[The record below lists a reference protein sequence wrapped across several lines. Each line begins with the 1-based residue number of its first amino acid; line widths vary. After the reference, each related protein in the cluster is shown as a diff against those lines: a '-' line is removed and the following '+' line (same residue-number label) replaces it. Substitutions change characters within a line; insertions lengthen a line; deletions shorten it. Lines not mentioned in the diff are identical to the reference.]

1 MRYLLELSS
10 RPWRV
15 IFPAFASLLVLAVA
29 CGSAAPAAPQESQTT
44 DTSTAPQPPVAAQDT
59 AAPTPAAQPAPA
71 SQEVAVHPG
80 KVVIMVGGW
89 GGRFTPQHAS
99 NCHNYAINFHGF
111 LTRSDQNRELIPG
124 IATDWKVSEDGRT
137 WTVTLRDD
145 VLFHDGQP
153 VTAEDVEF
161 TWLQSWG
168 PGSVEVSTSSSAL
181 NMGRNVEKVEQ
192 VAPNQVSLTT
202 INVDSGV
209 PYFISDAT
217 GSCQGMVLPKRFW
230 EGVDIFDADRTVAYD
245 QEPIGAGPLKL
256 IEQVPEELMAFE
268 RFAEYYDEP
277 RSLKISGVDLRKV
290 PEEVTRA
297 AALRAGDADIAP
309 VSLDTRAQ
317 VESGGGR
324 IVWGQEASYM
334 QVELFGNW
342 LPEFPL
348 SKKEV
353 RQALQYALDMKQF
366 EGLFGEGVFVPK
378 GWDFVTPSG
387 IGYSPELDAYPF
399 DPEKARELMAQAGY
413 PNGEGFGKLI
423 INTWVS
429 RAVPFL
435 PESAQLAANYWRIE
449 LGIDAEVR
457 VGDET
462 ALKEADNTDVL
473 SGYGTP
479 DDPGRSHNNPEI
491 FAMTK
496 QAMAVIEP
504 AEQEV
509 VLNTIY
515 KRLRDEGH
523 RFSIGY
529 INVPWGVNA
538 RVVEWTPQPMA
549 FYPSA
554 LHTIRLK

>member
-1 MRYLLELSS
+1 
-10 RPWRV
+10 
-15 IFPAFASLLVLAVA
+15 
-29 CGSAAPAAPQESQTT
+29 
-44 DTSTAPQPPVAAQDT
+44 
-59 AAPTPAAQPAPA
+59 
-71 SQEVAVHPG
+71 
-80 KVVIMVGGW
+80 
-89 GGRFTPQHAS
+89 
-99 NCHNYAINFHGF
+99 
-111 LTRSDQNRELIPG
+111 
-124 IATDWKVSEDGRT
+124 
-137 WTVTLRDD
+137 
-145 VLFHDGQP
+145 
-153 VTAEDVEF
+153 
-161 TWLQSWG
+161 
-168 PGSVEVSTSSSAL
+168 
-181 NMGRNVEKVEQ
+181 
-192 VAPNQVSLTT
+192 
-202 INVDSGV
+202 
-209 PYFISDAT
+209 
-217 GSCQGMVLPKRFW
+217 
-230 EGVDIFDADRTVAYD
+230 
-245 QEPIGAGPLKL
+245 
-256 IEQVPEELMAFE
+256 
-268 RFAEYYDEP
+268 
-277 RSLKISGVDLRKV
+277 LKISGVDLRKV

-297 AALRAGDADIAP
+297 AALRSGDADIAP
-309 VSLDTRAQ
+309 VSLALATQGQ
-317 VESGGGR
+317 VEKGGGR
-324 IVWGQEASYM
+324 IVWGQEASYIRI
-334 QVELFGNW
+334 QLLGNW
-342 LPEFPL
+342 LPEFPF

-554 LHTIRLK
+554 LHTIRIKWQSSLQWGGGL